1 MSRTAQEQRNLDLVL
16 SMYRDVLIPFDS
28 SQVDRYISPD
38 YVQHSS
44 LAPPGR
50 DALKQFL
57 DFIRGQS
64 PDAETHIKRSFVDGD
79 HVVCHTHVIRHRGDP
94 GLAVVDMFRLEGDLI
109 VEHWDVLME
118 VPAKPVN
125 PLSMF

>member
-1 MSRTAQEQRNLDLVL
+1 MARTAEEQHRLDLVL
-16 SMYRDVLIPFDS
+16 AMYRDVLIPFDS
-28 SQVDRYISPD
+28 WQVDRYISPH

-64 PDAETHIKRSFVDGD
+64 PEAETHIKRSFVDGE
-79 HVVCHTHVIRHRGDP
+79 HVICHTHVIRHRGDP
-94 GLAVVDMFRLEGDLI
+94 GLAVVDIFRVEGDWI

-118 VPAKPVN
+118 VPAQPVN
-125 PLSMF
+125 PLPMF

>member
-1 MSRTAQEQRNLDLVL
+1 MARTAEEQRNLELVL
-16 SMYRDVLIPFDS
+16 AMYRDVLIPFDS
-28 SQVDRYISPD
+28 SQVDHYISPD

-50 DALKQFL
+50 QALKDFL

-64 PDAETHIKRSFVDGD
+64 PDAQTHIKRSFVDGN
-79 HVVCHTHVIRHRGDP
+79 HVICHTHVIRHPGDP
-94 GLAVVDMFRLEGDLI
+94 GLAVVDIFRVEGDML

-118 VPAKPVN
+118 VPAQPVN
-125 PLSMF
+125 PLPMF